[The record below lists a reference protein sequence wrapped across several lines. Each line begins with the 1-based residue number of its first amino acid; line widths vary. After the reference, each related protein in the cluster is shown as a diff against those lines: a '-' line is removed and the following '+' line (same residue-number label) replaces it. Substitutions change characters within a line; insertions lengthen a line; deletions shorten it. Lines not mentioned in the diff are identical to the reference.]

1 MKKHYH
7 HIKFAYK
14 NICYNSVFK
23 AYCVSMKAFTD
34 FMERAGATDDN
45 LKISEIRLNFITSY
59 STSGVT

>member
-1 MKKHYH
+1 
-7 HIKFAYK
+7 
-14 NICYNSVFK
+14 
-23 AYCVSMKAFTD
+23 MKAFTD